1 MKVPKFIKQAIEA
14 VHIDEQTN
22 NDKEKHDKQMDKNA
36 DVIRKKAGLNP
47 SKKQTKT
54 SPEAERLKKRIQE
67 LEHKLGDITKTQAKS
82 SDDIFNKVMTGDL
95 SVEEVLEQIT

>member
-1 MKVPKFIKQAIEA
+1 MKVPKFIKQAIKA

-22 NDKEKHDKQMDKNA
+22 NDKEKHEQELQRNA
-36 DVIRKKAGLNP
+36 DEVRKKEGLEP

-82 SDDIFNKVMTGDL
+82 RDDIFNKVMTGDL
-95 SVEEVLEQIT
+95 SVEEVLGQIT